1 MTLTYT
7 YRKTSKPRG
16 LYTTSKHIKGS
27 HSSLFLYDVN
37 YMRKSIYNTVICVQF
52 YKLFMALTYS
62 RSKFSRPSAL
72 YNARIHVKGS
82 HCNLDLSGINYR
94 CKSIYYIVIKKI
106 ILKRRNWIEGYQD
119 GSCFHLF
126 VWISLAILNHKH

>member
-1 MTLTYT
+1 
-7 YRKTSKPRG
+7 
-16 LYTTSKHIKGS
+16 
-27 HSSLFLYDVN
+27 
-37 YMRKSIYNTVICVQF
+37 
-52 YKLFMALTYS
+52 MALTYTWIKIS
-62 RSKFSRPSAL
+62 MPRGL

-82 HCNLDLSGINYR
+82 HCSFHLYGINYRCKSSYNTVIFVQFYKLFMPLTYSCRRCLYSARIHVKGSHCSLDLNCINYR

-126 VWISLAILNHKH
+126 VWISLS